1 MGVNTLIK
9 DKKSTFEEMNVP
21 TLKNFNLMLSQFDD
35 KKQDEAEKRYM
46 LATTFYMAN
55 FYDFDEEQRMAFD
68 ILQRNEANKCFGG
81 V

>member
-1 MGVNTLIK
+1 MIK

-55 FYDFDEEQRMAFD
+55 FYDFDEEQKTSFD
-68 ILQRNEANKCFGG
+68 ILQRNEANKYFGG
-81 V
+81 M

>member
-1 MGVNTLIK
+1 
-9 DKKSTFEEMNVP
+9 MNVP

-55 FYDFDEEQRMAFD
+55 FYDFDEEQKTSFD
-68 ILQRNEANKCFGG
+68 ILQRNEAKKRFGG
-81 V
+81 S